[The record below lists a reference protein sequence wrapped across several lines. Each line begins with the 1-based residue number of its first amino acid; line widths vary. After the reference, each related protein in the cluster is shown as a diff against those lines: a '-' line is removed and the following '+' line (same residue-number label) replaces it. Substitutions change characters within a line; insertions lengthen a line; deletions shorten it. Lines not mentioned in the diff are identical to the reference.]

1 MRARRA
7 LSAGRHNQQLWARGP
22 ARKISEGVGRLKGM
36 AEVIAAGPIFLD
48 VIQYGLEHA
57 PRPGEEQWVA
67 GGAVMAGGVANQA
80 IACARLGLNVEVVTN
95 VGADRAGRWVA
106 EMLAEENVGLAGSTR
121 EGNQSVTVA
130 QVLGGDRAFTTYG
143 DGACPDLPG
152 TVLAQPP
159 GFLVASIDYLARNF
173 DRLKRL
179 RGAGTVVVAD
189 TAWDPTGRWDRADL
203 DPLAQADIFV
213 PNAAEALAYTRAGS
227 VREAAK
233 RLLELVPTVVVT
245 CGGDGVVLA
254 CRPDCALTREDVP
267 DEAGGPA
274 PSAGESQLGALVIE
288 LPAIDVEAKDTTGAG
303 DSFTAGLVRALAR
316 GAKLS
321 EAVVLGQVVAGWTVQ
336 RLGGSAAPTCAD
348 LRDWAGSGQLR
359 WAIPA
364 DSAGS
369 EQPGLG
375 REATF
380 AGRFGPYLRIYEDTA
395 QIVPQSSACP
405 GASPADWP
413 TIPDPAAIVA
423 AYAR

>member
-1 MRARRA
+1 M
-7 LSAGRHNQQLWARGP
+7 
-22 ARKISEGVGRLKGM
+22 SEN

-106 EMLAEENVGLAGSTR
+106 EMLAEENVGLEGSTR

-245 CGGDGVVLA
+245 CGGDGAVVA
-254 CRPDCALTREDVP
+254 SRPTCVLTRD
-267 DEAGGPA
+267 DGLGEAGGLA
-274 PSAGESQLGALVIE
+274 GADALAGSAHAGAGPLGALVIE

-321 EAVVLGQVVAGWTVQ
+321 EAVVLGQVVAAWTVQ

-348 LRDWAGSGQLR
+348 LRDWAGSGQLC
-359 WAIPA
+359 WALPA

-369 EQPGLG
+369 EQPGAG
-375 REATF
+375 GEATF
-380 AGRFGPYLRIYEDTA
+380 AGRFGPYLRIYVDEA
-395 QIVPQSSACP
+395 EIVPRKSARP
-405 GASPADWP
+405 GAGSGAGPADWP

-423 AYAR
+423 AYAG